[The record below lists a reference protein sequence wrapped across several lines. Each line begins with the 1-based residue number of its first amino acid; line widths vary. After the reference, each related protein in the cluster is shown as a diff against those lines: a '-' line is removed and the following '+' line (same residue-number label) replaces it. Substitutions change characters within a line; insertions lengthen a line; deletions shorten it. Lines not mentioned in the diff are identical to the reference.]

1 MISLVLSNFLLLN
14 HLIIDA
20 QKSRNE
26 AFTSKF
32 KKNAEY
38 QGKEIT
44 PISTGKMVGDIQV

>member
-1 MISLVLSNFLLLN
+1 MLN
-14 HLIIDA
+14 HLIKDA

-32 KKNAEY
+32 KNAEY

-44 PISTGKMVGDIQV
+44 PISTGKMI